1 LEGEKVMGSTTIL
14 IVDDDSFVREILV
27 DILESE
33 DFKTDTAENGLDAL
47 NKYKENASKID
58 VIVSDIN
65 MPIMGGVDL
74 IKALRNDVKSE
85 VPVVVLS
92 GNNEVAIAIDAINSG
107 ASEYILKDEN
117 LQETIVLALNK
128 ALENKRIVDENRAL
142 VHNITQKNEEMGGI
156 IQRMNDLGT
165 ALSAE
170 KNFQNLMEIIIS
182 NARELTH
189 ADAGTLYLIEDEKLS
204 FKIVQNDTLKIHLGG
219 KSSEEIKFPPVEI
232 KESNVSGYSALKK
245 EVVNIPDVYS
255 SELFDFTGPKKF
267 DQTSNYRSK
276 SMLVVPM
283 VNRMNDVVGVLQLL
297 NSKDPDTGE
306 VVTFSESSEEYIKAL
321 GSQAAVAVNNLLLE
335 AKAEKLFEE
344 ILNIKNYNE
353 SILESLTNGVI
364 TLDANN
370 QIIKCN
376 AAVLRILETQEDQ
389 IVNQSAQKFFAQN
402 NRWVL
407 DNLKRVI
414 QMGSPAI
421 VMDTELI
428 FDNDRVVP
436 LNLTAVP
443 LKNAKSELIGSMLV
457 LEDITSEKR
466 MKGTLA
472 RYMDKDVAEQLMEG
486 GEDMLGGQSQEASV
500 LFSDIRS
507 FTTLTEKLGPAGTVA
522 MLNEYFTEMVDYI
535 FKYKGILD
543 KYIGDAILAVFGVPF
558 TNEQDPENAVNAAI
572 GMVKSLTEFNAK
584 RILENK
590 DPIDIGIGV
599 NTDTVLAGN
608 IGSEKRMDYTVIGDG
623 VNLAA
628 RLEGA
633 TKSYGAKILISE
645 STKNKLTQDHIYREV
660 DKLVVKGKTKP
671 VSVFEVLDFH
681 NESTFPKMKEC
692 LEIFNEGYQSYLK
705 RNWDEGVMFFEEV
718 LTLNPNDKPA
728 SLYVERLRLYKENP
742 PADDWD
748 GSFVMTTK

>member
-1 LEGEKVMGSTTIL
+1 MDPINIL
-14 IVDDDSFVREILV
+14 IVDDDRFVREILT

-33 DFKTDTAENGLDAL
+33 NFKTDTAENGLEAL
-47 NKYKENASKID
+47 NKYKADSGQFD
-58 VIVSDIN
+58 LIVSDIN

-92 GNNEVAIAIDAINSG
+92 GNNEVAIAIDAITSG

-117 LQETIVLALNK
+117 LQETIVLAINK
-128 ALENKRIVDENRAL
+128 AIEKKRIIDENRAL
-142 VHNITQKNEEMGGI
+142 VEDITQKNKEMTSI
-156 IQRMNDLGT
+156 IQRMTELGT

-170 KNFQNLMEIIIS
+170 KNFQNLMELVIS
-182 NARELTH
+182 NARQLTY
-189 ADAGTLYLIEDEKLS
+189 ADAGTLYLIEDGKLC
-204 FKIVQNDTLKIHLGG
+204 FKIVQNDTLRIYLGG
-219 KSSEEIKFPPVEI
+219 KSNEEIKFPPVDI
-232 KESNVSGYSALKK
+232 KESNVSGYSTLKK

-283 VNRMNDVVGVLQLL
+283 VSRANEVVGVLQLL
-297 NSKDPDTGE
+297 NSKDPSTGE
-306 VVTFSESSEEYIKAL
+306 VVTFSSSSEEYIKAL
-321 GSQAAVAVNNLLLE
+321 GSQAAVAINNLLLE

-344 ILNIKNYNE
+344 ILDVKNYNE

-364 TLDANN
+364 TLDAENK
-370 QIIKCN
+370 IIKCN
-376 AAVLRILETQEDQ
+376 AAILRILETQEDKV
-389 IVNQSAQKFFAQN
+389 INQSAQHFFAEN

-414 QMGSPAI
+414 RMGSPAI
-421 VMDTELI
+421 VMDTELVL
-428 FDNDRVVP
+428 NDEKSIP

-443 LKNAKSELIGSMLV
+443 LKNVKSESIGSMLV

-486 GEDMLGGQSQEASV
+486 GEDMLGGKSQEASV
-500 LFSDIRS
+500 LFSDIRG
-507 FTTLTEKLGPAGTVA
+507 FTTLTEKLGPADTVA
-522 MLNEYFTEMVDYI
+522 MLNEYFTEMVEYI

-558 TNEQDPENAVNAAI
+558 QHDQDPENAVNAAI
-572 GMVKSLTEFNAK
+572 GMVRSLKEFNAG
-584 RILENK
+584 RVIQGK
-590 DPIDIGIGV
+590 DSIDIGIGV
-599 NTDTVLAGN
+599 NTDSVLAGN

-623 VNLAA
+623 VNLAS

-633 TKSYGAKILISE
+633 TKVYGAKILISAT
-645 STKNKLTQDHIYREV
+645 TKNKLAEGHIYREV
-660 DKLVVKGKTKP
+660 DKLVVKGKTQP
-671 VSVFEVLDFH
+671 VSIFEILDFH
-681 NESTFPKMKEC
+681 EEATFPRMKEC
-692 LEIFNEGYQSYLK
+692 LEIFSEGYRCFHK
-705 RNWDEGVMFFEEV
+705 REWDEGVMFFEEV
-718 LTLNPNDKPA
+718 LALNPKDKPS
-728 SLYVERLRLYKENP
+728 SLYIERSRLYKEEP
-742 PADDWD
+742 PAEDWD
-748 GSFVMTTK
+748 GSYVMTTK

>member
-1 LEGEKVMGSTTIL
+1 MDPINIL
-14 IVDDDSFVREILV
+14 IVDDDRFVREILT

-33 DFKTDTAENGLDAL
+33 NFKTDTAENGLEAL
-47 NKYKENASKID
+47 NKYKADSGQFD
-58 VIVSDIN
+58 LIVSDIN

-92 GNNEVAIAIDAINSG
+92 GNNEVAIAIDAITSG

-117 LQETIVLALNK
+117 LQETIVLAINK
-128 ALENKRIVDENRAL
+128 AIEKKRIIDENRAL
-142 VHNITQKNEEMGGI
+142 VEDITQKNKEMTSI
-156 IQRMNDLGT
+156 IQRMTELGT

-170 KNFQNLMEIIIS
+170 KNFQNLMELVIS
-182 NARELTH
+182 NARQLTY
-189 ADAGTLYLIEDEKLS
+189 ADAGTLYLIEDGKLC
-204 FKIVQNDTLKIHLGG
+204 FKIVQNDTLRIYLGG
-219 KSSEEIKFPPVEI
+219 KSNEEIKFPPVDI
-232 KESNVSGYSALKK
+232 KESNVSGYSTLKK

-283 VNRMNDVVGVLQLL
+283 VSRANEVVGVLQLL
-297 NSKDPDTGE
+297 NSKDPSTGE
-306 VVTFSESSEEYIKAL
+306 VVTFSSSSEEYIKAL
-321 GSQAAVAVNNLLLE
+321 GSQAAVAINNLLLE

-344 ILNIKNYNE
+344 ILDVKNYNE

-364 TLDANN
+364 TLDAENK
-370 QIIKCN
+370 IIKCN
-376 AAVLRILETQEDQ
+376 AAILRILETQEDKV
-389 IVNQSAQKFFAQN
+389 INQSAQHFFAEN

-414 QMGSPAI
+414 RMGSPAI
-421 VMDTELI
+421 VMDTELVL
-428 FDNDRVVP
+428 NDEKSIP

-443 LKNAKSELIGSMLV
+443 LKNVKSESIGSMLV

-486 GEDMLGGQSQEASV
+486 GEDMLGGKSQEASV
-500 LFSDIRS
+500 LFSDIRG
-507 FTTLTEKLGPAGTVA
+507 FTTLTEKLGPADTVA
-522 MLNEYFTEMVDYI
+522 MLNEYFTEMVEYI

-558 TNEQDPENAVNAAI
+558 QHDQDPENAVNAAI
-572 GMVKSLTEFNAK
+572 GMVRSLKEFNAG
-584 RILENK
+584 RVIQGK
-590 DPIDIGIGV
+590 DSIDIGIGV
-599 NTDTVLAGN
+599 NTDSVLAGN

-623 VNLAA
+623 VNLAS

-633 TKSYGAKILISE
+633 TKVYGAKILISAT
-645 STKNKLTQDHIYREV
+645 TKNKLAEGHIYREV
-660 DKLVVKGKTKP
+660 DKLVVKGKTQP
-671 VSVFEVLDFH
+671 VSIFEILDFH
-681 NESTFPKMKEC
+681 EEATFPRMKEC
-692 LEIFNEGYQSYLK
+692 LEIFIEGYLCFHK
-705 RNWDEGVMFFEEV
+705 REWDEGVMFFEEV
-718 LTLNPNDKPA
+718 LALNPKDKPS
-728 SLYVERLRLYKENP
+728 SLYIERSRLYKEEP
-742 PADDWD
+742 PAEDWD
-748 GSFVMTTK
+748 GSYVMTTK

>member
-1 LEGEKVMGSTTIL
+1 MDPTNIL

-33 DFKTDTAENGLDAL
+33 ESENFKSETAENGLDAL
-47 NKYKENASKID
+47 NKYKEDVSKFD
-58 VIVSDIN
+58 LIVSDIN

-74 IKALRNDVKSE
+74 IKSLRNDVQSE
-85 VPVVVLS
+85 IPVVVLS

-117 LQETIVLALNK
+117 LQETIILAINK
-128 ALENKRIVDENRAL
+128 ALEKKRIVDENRSL
-142 VHNITQKNEEMGGI
+142 VKNITEKNKEMGGI
-156 IQRMNDLGT
+156 IHRMTELGT

-189 ADAGTLYLIEDEKLS
+189 ADAGTLYLIENEKLS

-283 VNRMNDVVGVLQLL
+283 VNRMNEVVGVLQLL
-297 NSKDPDTGE
+297 NSKDPETGE
-306 VVTFSESSEEYIKAL
+306 VVTFSASSEEYIKAL

-344 ILNIKNYNE
+344 ILDIKNYNE
-353 SILESLTNGVI
+353 GILESLTNGVI

-376 AAVLRILETQEDQ
+376 AAVLRILEAQEDQ

-428 FDNDRVVP
+428 FEDDRSVP

-535 FKYKGILD
+535 FNRKFY
-543 KYIGDAILAVFGVPF
+543 
-558 TNEQDPENAVNAAI
+558 
-572 GMVKSLTEFNAK
+572 
-584 RILENK
+584 
-590 DPIDIGIGV
+590 
-599 NTDTVLAGN
+599 
-608 IGSEKRMDYTVIGDG
+608 
-623 VNLAA
+623 
-628 RLEGA
+628 
-633 TKSYGAKILISE
+633 
-645 STKNKLTQDHIYREV
+645 STK
-660 DKLVVKGKTKP
+660 
-671 VSVFEVLDFH
+671 
-681 NESTFPKMKEC
+681 
-692 LEIFNEGYQSYLK
+692 
-705 RNWDEGVMFFEEV
+705 
-718 LTLNPNDKPA
+718 
-728 SLYVERLRLYKENP
+728 
-742 PADDWD
+742 
-748 GSFVMTTK
+748 